1 MINVRVIELVFCNS
15 DINLQIELSS
25 EQLDLLHKL
34 CEESNPYETGG
45 IVIGRYSDNGVTAFI
60 FEITNSPD
68 DSIREMTSFKRG
80 INGLQK
86 RLDKLWKDNLY
97 YLGEW
102 HYHPNSLPIP
112 SHSDIE

>member
-68 DSIREMTSFKRG
+68 DSIGK
-80 INGLQK
+80 
-86 RLDKLWKDNLY
+86 
-97 YLGEW
+97 
-102 HYHPNSLPIP
+102 
-112 SHSDIE
+112 